1 MGIAIKTNYKRS
13 DINTNLKYY
22 QVDYNGNMMAT
33 RTIEFENIAYN
44 KFIPLLF
51 LPELCLTGYQGR
63 DNNNSIIS
71 YAIVKL
77 DWS

>member
-1 MGIAIKTNYKRS
+1 MGIEIKTNYERS
-13 DINTNLKYY
+13 DINTNLIYY
-22 QVDYNGNMMAT
+22 QVDYNENMAT
-33 RTIEFENIAYN
+33 RTIDFENIAYN

-51 LPELCLTGYQGR
+51 LPELCLTGYQVR

-71 YAIVKL
+71 YAIVKS